1 MKTFERLFVEANK
14 WALILILGAM
24 SILVFANV
32 SLRYLTNFSITW
44 SEEVARYLMIWM
56 TFVGAGLVLRFGG
69 HVAITNAQDA
79 MPKPVQRILRVA
91 IAILLFAFFAVMLW
105 MGHEYMGRTQ
115 AQLTPAT
122 RISFSYVY
130 AAMPIGF
137 ILLIVHLLLIL
148 KGYVLDSRFESLE
161 AEGDGARDTS
171 DEPSVTDVAGRIT

>member
-56 TFVGAGLVLRFGG
+56 TFIGAGLVLRFGG

-79 MPKPVQRILRVA
+79 MPTPVQRILRIA

-105 MGHEYMGRTQ
+105 MGYEYMGRTQ

-137 ILLIVHLLLIL
+137 ILLIVHLSLIL
-148 KGYVLDSRFESLE
+148 KGYVLESRFETLE
-161 AEGDGARDTS
+161 AEGDAS
-171 DEPSVTDVAGRIT
+171 SKPSVTDVPAG

>member
-1 MKTFERLFVEANK
+1 MFVEANK
-14 WALILILGAM
+14 WALILILSAM

-69 HVAITNAQDA
+69 HVAITNGQDV
-79 MPKPVQRILRVA
+79 MPTSVQRILRAA

-105 MGHEYMGRTQ
+105 MGHDYMGRTQ

-137 ILLIVHLLLIL
+137 ILLIIHLLLIL
-148 KGYVLDSRFESLE
+148 KSYVLHSRFESLE
-161 AEGDGARDTS
+161 AEDDSTRDKLGES
-171 DEPSVTDVAGRIT
+171 SVTDAAGRIT